1 MPPNSGEYKSVVGVD
16 NLYIAQVTQDDTSA
30 YVAGTPQY
38 LAPTASISM
47 KPKTS
52 MEAQYADNIPFDI
65 AAAEAETDMEIN
77 ITNLPASMYA
87 LLLGSHF
94 DAATGTVDDVTGTPP
109 FFAVGFRAMKS
120 NGKYRYYWYQ
130 KCQFSAPEEG
140 AETKTDKAT
149 PKEAKLNCKAIKTT
163 YKFNNGATTDGIKR
177 KFGDEDT
184 TNFVGTTW
192 FSQVQVPQVAA
203 PAGLALNS
211 SSPTTGAT
219 GVAVTA
225 TLTLTFNNAL
235 QGGEELDAVLI
246 NSATGAVIAGTNTI
260 DATKKIITV
269 GHTANLAAATLHRII
284 YTVKD
289 VYGQILVG
297 VVSFTTA

>member
-1 MPPNSGEYKSVVGVD
+1 MPVNALEYKSVVGVD
-16 NLYIAQVTQDDTSA
+16 MLYIAEVTQDDSSA
-30 YVAGTPQY
+30 YTAGTPQY
-38 LAPTASISM
+38 LAPTASISL
-47 KPKTS
+47 KPKVS
-52 MEAQYADNIPFDI
+52 METQYADNIPFDI
-65 AAAEAETDMEIN
+65 ASAEAETDMEIS

-94 DAATGTVDDVTGTPP
+94 DAATGTVDDTTGTPP
-109 FFAVGFRAMKS
+109 FFAVGFRALKS
-120 NGKYRYYWYQ
+120 NGKFRYYWYQ

-140 AETKTDKAT
+140 AESKTDKAT
-149 PKEAKLNCKAIKTT
+149 PKEAKLSCKAIKTT
-163 YKFNNGATTDGIKR
+163 YKFNNGATTEGIKR

-184 TNFVGTTW
+184 TNFSGSTW

-203 PAGLALNS
+203 PSALSLSS

-219 GVAVTA
+219 GVAVSA

-235 QGGEELDAVLI
+235 NTGEEMDAVLI
-246 NSATGAVIAGTNTI
+246 NSSTGAVIAGTNSLNT
-260 DATKKIITV
+260 ARKVLTV

-284 YTVKD
+284 YSVKD
-289 VYGQILVG
+289 IYGQTLQG